1 MTKKLKRQEITG
13 YRVRFV
19 KILKSEKLNNQQ
31 IGDIFQITRE
41 NVRKLL
47 LKRNKRNS
55 IPDSSM

>member
-1 MTKKLKRQEITG
+1 MTNKLKRQEITE

-19 KILKSEKLNNQQ
+19 KMLKSEKLNNQQ

-55 IPDSSM
+55 IPDGSM